1 MADHRFGRKLRLLTA
16 PDYKVVFGKA
26 ELKVS
31 CPQLLILAI
40 KSGYEDPRLGLVIAK
55 KHIRLAVERNRVKR
69 LIRESFRKHQ
79 QLLIEMDIV
88 ILARSG
94 ADRLDNKDFV
104 TLVEKLWQDL
114 IRRQK
119 RLNAR

>member
-1 MADHRFGRKLRLLTA
+1 M
-16 PDYKVVFGKA
+16 
-26 ELKVS
+26 
-31 CPQLLILAI
+31 
-40 KSGYEDPRLGLVIAK
+40 GLVIAK
-55 KHIRLAVERNRVKR
+55 KHIRLAVERNRLKR

-94 ADRLDNKDFV
+94 SDKLDNKDFV

>member
-1 MADHRFGRKLRLLTA
+1 MADQSFGRKLRLLTA
-16 PDYKVVFGKA
+16 SDYKAVFGKA

-31 CPQLLILAI
+31 SPQLLILAI

-55 KHIRLAVERNRVKR
+55 KNIRLAVERNRLKR
-69 LIRESFRKHQ
+69 LLRESFRKHQ

-94 ADRLDNKDFV
+94 SDKLDNKNFV

-114 IRRQK
+114 MRRQK
-119 RLNAR
+119 RLSAR

>member
-1 MADHRFGRKLRLLTA
+1 MADQSFGRKLRLLTA
-16 PDYKVVFGKA
+16 SDYKAVFGKA

-40 KSGYEDPRLGLVIAK
+40 KSGYEDPRLGLVIPK
-55 KHIRLAVERNRVKR
+55 KHIRLAVERNRLKR
-69 LIRESFRKHQ
+69 LLRESFRKHQ

-88 ILARSG
+88 ILARFGS
-94 ADRLDNKDFV
+94 DKLDNENFV

-114 IRRQK
+114 MRRQK

>member
-1 MADHRFGRKLRLLTA
+1 M
-16 PDYKVVFGKA
+16 
-26 ELKVS
+26 
-31 CPQLLILAI
+31 
-40 KSGYEDPRLGLVIAK
+40 GLVIAK
-55 KHIRLAVERNRVKR
+55 KHIRLAVERNRLKR

-94 ADRLDNKDFV
+94 SDKLDNKDFV

-119 RLNAR
+119 RLSAK

>member
-1 MADHRFGRKLRLLTA
+1 MSS
-16 PDYKVVFGKA
+16 VVGVKGNAGQTNYAAANYF
-26 ELKVS
+26 LNS
-31 CPQLLILAI
+31 LA
-40 KSGYEDPRLGLVIAK
+40 
-55 KHIRLAVERNRVKR
+55 
-69 LIRESFRKHQ
+69 SFRKHQ

-94 ADRLDNKDFV
+94 SDKLDNENFV

-114 IRRQK
+114 MRRQK

>member
-1 MADHRFGRKLRLLTA
+1 
-16 PDYKVVFGKA
+16 
-26 ELKVS
+26 
-31 CPQLLILAI
+31 
-40 KSGYEDPRLGLVIAK
+40 LVIAK
-55 KHIRLAVERNRVKR
+55 KHIRLAVERNRLKR

-94 ADRLDNKDFV
+94 SDKLDNKDFV

-119 RLNAR
+119 RLSAK

>member
-1 MADHRFGRKLRLLTA
+1 MADQSFGRKLRLLTA
-16 PDYKVVFGKA
+16 SDYKAVFGKA

-31 CPQLLILAI
+31 SPQLLILAI

-55 KHIRLAVERNRVKR
+55 KHIRLAVERNRLKR
-69 LIRESFRKHQ
+69 LLRESFRKQQ

-94 ADRLDNKDFV
+94 SDKLDNENFV
-104 TLVEKLWQDL
+104 TLVEKMWQDL
-114 IRRQK
+114 MRRQK
-119 RLNAR
+119 RLSAK

>member
-1 MADHRFGRKLRLLTA
+1 MADQSFGRKLRLLTA
-16 PDYKVVFGKA
+16 SDYKAVFGKA

-31 CPQLLILAI
+31 SPQLLILAI

-55 KHIRLAVERNRVKR
+55 KHIRLAVERNRLKR
-69 LIRESFRKHQ
+69 LLRESFRKHQ

-94 ADRLDNKDFV
+94 SDKLDNENFV

-114 IRRQK
+114 MRRQK
-119 RLNAR
+119 RLSAR